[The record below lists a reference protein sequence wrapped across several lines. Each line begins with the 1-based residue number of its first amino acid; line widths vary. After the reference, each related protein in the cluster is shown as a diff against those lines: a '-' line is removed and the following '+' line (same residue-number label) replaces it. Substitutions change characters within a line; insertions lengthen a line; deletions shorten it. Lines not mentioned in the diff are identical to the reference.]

1 MDTRIPLLGTTP
13 DIAGSYAAG
22 QGLRQD
28 QIDRERQNALAAF
41 TQQNGAGIMQ
51 GDQNALAGL
60 AGYDPAMAV
69 HIQGAQ
75 LGQQATA
82 QHAATMSA
90 AERAA
95 DAEELR
101 RVVDT
106 LGFAWKQGP
115 DAYARAG
122 QAVSGML
129 PDGMQLPG
137 YDDAPYAIGLL
148 GGSLEALEGK
158 SADLMNVPEGNS
170 VIDKNNPGAGAV
182 FKAEPLKGPDFDT
195 ERKFRDEFTGLRQVK
210 EFSDQSMA
218 MGRVIASADDPS
230 AAGDMALIFGY
241 MKLLDPGSTV
251 REGEFATAEQAAG
264 LPARIVNLYNKAYS
278 GQRLGDDQRQDF
290 VGRAVKLYQN
300 AEQQVKALEEQ
311 YRGFASEEGLN
322 PMRAIPNLGYVGELP
337 QVGPK
342 IIQDAPQVPE
352 DPRTTPSRNFNA
364 PTQAQPSVYYDPET
378 DSLVPMK

>member
-1 MDTRIPLLGTTP
+1 
-13 DIAGSYAAG
+13 
-22 QGLRQD
+22 
-28 QIDRERQNALAAF
+28 
-41 TQQNGAGIMQ
+41 
-51 GDQNALAGL
+51 
-60 AGYDPAMAV
+60 
-69 HIQGAQ
+69 
-75 LGQQATA
+75 
-82 QHAATMSA
+82 
-90 AERAA
+90 
-95 DAEELR
+95 
-101 RVVDT
+101 
-106 LGFAWKQGP
+106 
-115 DAYARAG
+115 
-122 QAVSGML
+122 
-129 PDGMQLPG
+129 
-137 YDDAPYAIGLL
+137 
-148 GGSLEALEGK
+148 
-158 SADLMNVPEGNS
+158 
-170 VIDKNNPGAGAV
+170 
-182 FKAEPLKGPDFDT
+182 
-195 ERKFRDEFTGLRQVK
+195 
-210 EFSDQSMA
+210 
-218 MGRVIASADDPS
+218 
-230 AAGDMALIFGY
+230 